1 VIGSIPQKS
10 GVVRSLN
17 FSPSTVVGIEYRII
31 YSKITSVKEDTN
43 FGIMLDNRTDL
54 SY

>member
-17 FSPSTVVGIEYRII
+17 FSPSTVVGIEYLII
-31 YSKITSVKEDTN
+31 YSKIISVKENTLA
-43 FGIMLDNRTDL
+43 GILLDNRTDL